1 MLTEHSLKVVAYG
14 AGTNSTA
21 MLIGF
26 RDRGII
32 PDLILFA
39 DTGGERPET
48 YEHLKQVSEW
58 CVKNGFPE
66 IITVQQVNKHGE
78 KITLEGLCLKNK
90 MLPSIAYGYKGCSLK
105 HKRAPQDK
113 YVNNY
118 QSAKKIWKSG
128 GKVTKFI
135 GYDFDEQRRAKIK
148 DDDKYIY
155 SYPLIDWKWG
165 RDECIE
171 AIEKEGIKKP
181 GKSACFFC
189 PSSKPKEILEL
200 KEKHPELLE
209 RAVAME
215 KNANLTSIK
224 GLGRNYSWGDLI
236 MFTGKQ
242 QDMFKDTRPVNIEV
256 DCGCYDGE
264 D

>member
-1 MLTEHSLKVVAYG
+1 MSLTDVKVMAYG

-21 MLIGF
+21 MLVGLKE
-26 RDRGII
+26 RGER

-48 YEHLKQVSEW
+48 YEHLKIVSEW
-58 CVKNGFPE
+58 CVRNGFPE
-66 IITVQQVNKHGE
+66 IITVQQVNRAGE
-78 KITLEGLCLKNK
+78 KITLEGICLKNK

-113 YVNNY
+113 YVNNWPKAR
-118 QSAKKIWKSG
+118 QLWKSG
-128 GKVTKFI
+128 GKVTKLI

-148 DDDKYIY
+148 DDEKYIY
-155 SYPLIDWKWG
+155 HYPLIDWKWG
-165 RDECIE
+165 RDECI
-171 AIEKEGIKKP
+171 ASIQREGLPLP

-189 PSSKPKEILEL
+189 PSSKKAEVLAL
-200 KEKHPELLE
+200 QKQHPDLME
-209 RAVAME
+209 RAIQME

-224 GLGRNYSWGDLI
+224 GLGRSYSWSDLI
-236 MFTGKQ
+236 YFSGNQ
-242 QDMFKDTRPVNIEV
+242 GNLFRDTITDI
-256 DCGCYDGE
+256 DCECYDGG